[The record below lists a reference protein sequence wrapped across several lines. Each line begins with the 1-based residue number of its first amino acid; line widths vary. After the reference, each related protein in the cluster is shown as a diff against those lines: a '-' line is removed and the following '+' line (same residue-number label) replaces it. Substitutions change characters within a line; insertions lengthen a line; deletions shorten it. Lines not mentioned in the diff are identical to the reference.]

1 MRSWFS
7 KPSHK
12 DSTDLPLYRRRDLFL
27 RESDRVLFEVLQQ
40 VVGSAYQIF
49 AKVKLSE
56 LVEPRVENGNR
67 VHQMHWIKVHRQ
79 CIDFLVCRRHDMEP
93 LVAVRLL
100 PKAEYAKRGLSP
112 YDVIDVV
119 LRDIGLPKLTLVEK
133 KTYDAESLK
142 KKLRI
147 AMAEN
152 QPRDTPPAPGDGGS
166 TTRNGAHS

>member
-12 DSTDLPLYRRRDLFL
+12 DSTDLPLYKRRAEFL
-27 RESDRVLFEVLQQ
+27 RETDRALFEALQQ
-40 VVGSAYQIF
+40 VGGNAYQIF
-49 AKVKLSE
+49 AKVKLSQ
-56 LVEPRVENGNR
+56 LVEPQVESGNR

-100 PKAEYAKRGLSP
+100 PKTEYAKRGLAS

-133 KTYDAESLK
+133 KSYDVDGLK
-142 KKLRI
+142 KKLKI

-152 QPRDTPPAPGDGGS
+152 QPRETPGERKADKYPRRSGAPS
-166 TTRNGAHS
+166 